1 MIWLDIIDPKYVL
14 FFQSLIPKLKQLDEV
29 IITTRKSEG
38 YSECQQLL
46 ELFCI
51 PHICIGGYGGESHI
65 GKLQARLE
73 RQKGFLELFEKIGI
87 PTLFITGAS
96 VDGVQSAYGLGIP
109 VVNFSDTPLKNDHF
123 DKSSIT
129 ILSKL
134 TLPLSSLIFRPFVV
148 PEICYSSLG
157 IESKNII
164 SYDFI
169 DVALWLKDLSD
180 GVDFRDRFS
189 IPKNRPTILIRE
201 EEYKAHYVKEKLPI
215 IYESIPAIASSLDVN
230 VVIMPRYGKEGLD
243 FAGFENIFVIE
254 EKLPPSDF
262 YPFIDI
268 LIGGGGTMNLEACY
282 LGIPTISTRSL
293 FLFHDRYLLDNLLMR
308 HCKNTPEVLQEVK
321 DILGTKKPSPAQ
333 KAKAKKLFEP
343 KPANFEEI
351 FKTIKKTFY
360 P

>member
-29 IITTRKSEG
+29 IITSRKSEG

-51 PHICIGGYGGESHI
+51 PHICIGGYGGETPI

-73 RQKGFLELFEKIGI
+73 RQKGFLKLFEKIGI

-123 DKSSIT
+123 DKNSIT
-129 ILSKL
+129 ILSRL
-134 TLPLSSLIFRPFVV
+134 TLPLSSIIFRPFVV
-148 PEICYSSLG
+148 PEICYSCLG

-169 DVALWLKDLSD
+169 DVALWLKDLSY
-180 GVDFRDRFS
+180 GIDFRDRFN

-201 EEYKAHYVKEKLPI
+201 EEYKAHYVKEKSPI
-215 IYESIPAIASSLDVN
+215 IYQSISTIASCLDVN
-230 VVIMPRYGKEGLD
+230 VVVMPRYGTEGLD
-243 FAGFENIFVIE
+243 FSGSENIYIIE
-254 EKLPPSDF
+254 EKLHPGDF
-262 YPFIDI
+262 YPFVDI

-293 FLFHDRYLLDNLLMR
+293 FLFHDKYLLDNLLMK
-308 HCKNTPEVLQEVK
+308 HCKNTPDVLQEVK
-321 DILGTKKPSPAQ
+321 NILATKKPSTTQ

-343 KPANFEEI
+343 KSANFEEI
-351 FKTIKKTFY
+351 FKIIKERFY